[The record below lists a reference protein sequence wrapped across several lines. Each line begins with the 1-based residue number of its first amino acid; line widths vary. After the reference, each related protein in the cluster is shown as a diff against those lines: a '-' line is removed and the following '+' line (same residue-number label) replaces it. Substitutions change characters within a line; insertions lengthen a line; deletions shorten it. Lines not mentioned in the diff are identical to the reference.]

1 MTDEQKEILDIKF
14 PKELPKGHTEAEKL
28 KAAQWEIARLKKALD
43 ENKAKD
49 TLRRQLWLSVVER
62 SLNVMYERS
71 LNVMY
76 TFEEMADAA
85 NEALKH
91 YDKTFYGH

>member
-14 PKELPKGHTEAEKL
+14 PKELPKGHTDAEKL
-28 KAAQWEIARLKKALD
+28 TQARWRIAQLEKMLDERKAA
-43 ENKAKD
+43 D
-49 TLRRQLWLSVVER
+49 TVRRQLWLSVV
-62 SLNVMYERS
+62 ERS

>member
-62 SLNVMYERS
+62 SLNVMY
-71 LNVMY
+71 

>member
-28 KAAQWEIARLKKALD
+28 KAAQWEIARLKKRISELR
-43 ENKAKD
+43 END
-49 TLRRQLWLSVVER
+49 TVRRQLWLSVFER
-62 SLNVMYERS
+62 SLNVMYI
-71 LNVMY
+71 
-76 TFEEMADAA
+76 FEEMADAA
-85 NEALKH
+85 NEALEH

>member
-1 MTDEQKEILDIKF
+1 MTDEQKQILDIKF

-28 KAAQWEIARLKKALD
+28 KAAQWEIARLKKRINELR
-43 ENKAKD
+43 END
-49 TLRRQLWLSVVER
+49 TVRRQLWLSVF
-62 SLNVMYERS
+62 ERS

-85 NEALKH
+85 NEALER
-91 YDKTFYGH
+91 YDKRFYGH

>member
-49 TLRRQLWLSVVER
+49 TLRRELWKDVFLMLLEKGSTGGEAISLSNE
-62 SLNVMYERS
+62 SL
-71 LNVMY
+71 
-76 TFEEMADAA
+76 EE
-85 NEALKH
+85 
-91 YDKTFYGH
+91 YDKTIYGH